1 MQGYDTDT
9 AEPRVSEY
17 TFREW
22 LINFYESRLGYY
34 MENVGKRT
42 EFDTLIKPALISTTI
57 KRLKQLVDKYGIT
70 SRRLL

>member
-1 MQGYDTDT
+1 MQRYDTT
-9 AEPRVSEY
+9 EPRVSEY

-22 LINFYESRLGYY
+22 LIDFYEQQLDYY
-34 MENVGKRT
+34 MSNIGKRT
-42 EFDTLIKPALISTTI
+42 EFNTLITPTLIEMTL

>member
-1 MQGYDTDT
+1 MQGYDTT
-9 AEPRVSEY
+9 EPRVSEY

-22 LINFYESRLGYY
+22 LINFYESRLDYY
-34 MENVGKRT
+34 MGNVGKRT
-42 EFDTLIKPALISTTI
+42 EFDTLITPALISTTI

>member
-1 MQGYDTDT
+1 MQGYDTT
-9 AEPRVSEY
+9 EPRVSEY

-22 LINFYESRLGYY
+22 LINFYESRLDYY
-34 MENVGKRT
+34 MGNVGKRT
-42 EFDTLIKPALISTTI
+42 EYDTLITPALISTTI

>member
-1 MQGYDTDT
+1 MQRYDTT
-9 AEPRVSEY
+9 EPRVSEY

-22 LINFYESRLGYY
+22 LINFYESRLDYY
-34 MENVGKRT
+34 MGNVGKRT
-42 EFDTLIKPALISTTI
+42 EFDTLITPALISTTI